1 MALNEVKKNCYFLYG
16 DDPVLLNER
25 KSDILNTYFKGNPPE
40 PAYFE
45 GKGSFEE
52 YRNAL
57 CGQSLFSSDT
67 AVLIQNP
74 FFLKKAVKSEKEE
87 EQQKEFLETAREIPE
102 ETLLIILF
110 EGKPDARTK
119 VVKELKKFC
128 VAEEMGFI
136 KPDQAAGIM
145 AQILGERGKR
155 FEPEAREY
163 LEEVLSTWEN
173 VSRPLLEV
181 EVEKIDLMTGKRVT
195 VPKRILEFSLPGY
208 VNQGVFAFAD
218 ALLSKKVK
226 QILESTDKVFKD
238 TSTEISG
245 LGLISSKFRNIKILK
260 EMERARMPESKIRE
274 ALGMRSPYAY
284 RYLKRDADKVTEKDA
299 EWMLLGI
306 FNYQLKK
313 RMGDRDMSL
322 KDLFLKY
329 CMERR

>member
-1 MALNEVKKNCYFLYG
+1 MRAV
-16 DDPVLLNER
+16 P
-25 KSDILNTYFKGNPPE
+25 
-40 PAYFE
+40 
-45 GKGSFEE
+45 
-52 YRNAL
+52 
-57 CGQSLFSSDT
+57 FSSDT

-102 ETLLIILF
+102 ETLLIMLF

-195 VPKRILEFSLPGY
+195 VPKRVLEFSLPGY

-306 FNYQLKK
+306 LITN
-313 RMGDRDMSL
+313 
-322 KDLFLKY
+322 
-329 CMERR
+329 

>member
-1 MALNEVKKNCYFLYG
+1 
-16 DDPVLLNER
+16 
-25 KSDILNTYFKGNPPE
+25 
-40 PAYFE
+40 
-45 GKGSFEE
+45 
-52 YRNAL
+52 
-57 CGQSLFSSDT
+57 
-67 AVLIQNP
+67 
-74 FFLKKAVKSEKEE
+74 
-87 EQQKEFLETAREIPE
+87 
-102 ETLLIILF
+102 
-110 EGKPDARTK
+110 
-119 VVKELKKFC
+119 
-128 VAEEMGFI
+128 MGFI

-195 VPKRILEFSLPGY
+195 VPKRVLEFSLPGY

-238 TSTEISG
+238 TSIEISG

>member
-102 ETLLIILF
+102 ETLLIMLF
-110 EGKPDARTK
+110 EGKP
-119 VVKELKKFC
+119 
-128 VAEEMGFI
+128 EMGFI

-145 AQILGERGKR
+145 AQILGERGKS

-195 VPKRILEFSLPGY
+195 VPKRVLEFSLPGY

>member
-1 MALNEVKKNCYFLYG
+1 
-16 DDPVLLNER
+16 
-25 KSDILNTYFKGNPPE
+25 
-40 PAYFE
+40 
-45 GKGSFEE
+45 
-52 YRNAL
+52 
-57 CGQSLFSSDT
+57 
-67 AVLIQNP
+67 
-74 FFLKKAVKSEKEE
+74 
-87 EQQKEFLETAREIPE
+87 
-102 ETLLIILF
+102 
-110 EGKPDARTK
+110 
-119 VVKELKKFC
+119 
-128 VAEEMGFI
+128 MGFI

-195 VPKRILEFSLPGY
+195 VPKRVLEFSLPGY

-260 EMERARMPESKIRE
+260 EMERARMPESKIRKRSAC
-274 ALGMRSPYAY
+274 ALLMHT
-284 RYLKRDADKVTEKDA
+284 V
-299 EWMLLGI
+299 I
-306 FNYQLKK
+306 
-313 RMGDRDMSL
+313 
-322 KDLFLKY
+322 
-329 CMERR
+329 

>member
-1 MALNEVKKNCYFLYG
+1 MDQDHLKYFIENSQVGMVTYHQHDLNNKYCA
-16 DDPVLLNER
+16 
-25 KSDILNTYFKGNPPE
+25 S
-40 PAYFE
+40 
-45 GKGSFEE
+45 GKI
-52 YRNAL
+52 Y
-57 CGQSLFSSDT
+57 
-67 AVLIQNP
+67 
-74 FFLKKAVKSEKEE
+74 
-87 EQQKEFLETAREIPE
+87 EF
-102 ETLLIILF
+102 LF

-195 VPKRILEFSLPGY
+195 VPKRVLEFSLPGY